1 MKYRLLKDTIKD
13 DGIKNYVVPKGTIFI
28 NGNFGKYLSDDEHL
42 WSFTVSFVE
51 NNTEWFEKVIEGY
64 YPILSVT
71 DNDGHY
77 YLIINK
83 EDMAMYENTE
93 KGKLQNGYFGY
104 IENGVFRPSQR
115 RKDKTCI
122 INYAKEDNYVFNH
135 KRIKDRIDDLKEL
148 ENAFNAA
155 RKQSDE
161 VIGRGEYH
169 SGDCSDLHKNL
180 FRDFNDY
187 MASLTSI

>member
-1 MKYRLLKDTIKD
+1 MKYKLLKDFETPCFVIRAGVIKTESEWIND
-13 DGIKNYVVPKGTIFI
+13 IPRLQKNDCSIKK
-28 NGNFGKYLSDDEHL
+28 D
-42 WSFTVSFVE
+42 
-51 NNTEWFEKVIEGY
+51 WFEKY
-64 YPILSVT
+64 KDWTQILSVT
-71 DNDGHY
+71 DNEGNY
-77 YLIINK
+77 YVIIGK
-83 EDMAMYENTE
+83 EDMGIYENTE
-93 KGKLQNGYFGY
+93 KGKIQNGYFGFV
-104 IENGVFRPSQR
+104 ENGIFYSSQK
-115 RKDKTCI
+115 RKDKRCT

-169 SGDCSDLHKNL
+169 SGDCGDLHKNL

-187 MASLTSI
+187 MVSLTSK